1 MRNKT
6 NRSTRNKGRE
16 AESSVLDR
24 LAKTRSGRRVP
35 LNTTERETL
44 LEMFASKS
52 DRSIEIK
59 ELAPPGSFLA
69 HVLRHFRDTDIS
81 YAVPLMSTIT
91 HMASLLTQRGVGLVL
106 PNGARIRPTI
116 WAIGLA
122 ESGSSKTLAFDEL
135 HAILVERSG
144 VALRMLPKAATDA
157 QWLLDLAE
165 SNGAFWFQDEV
176 GQYLHAVESSK
187 LHARMKPWLLEA
199 YSGATISNRLKGE
212 ETKLEVRDP
221 HFTFLG
227 LTVRSTWS
235 SDVDVRNMAN
245 GLCQRF
251 SFFIAEIRHDKDVYD
266 HFRFW
271 ATDRDERRRAELA
284 ATWAALAAQPAAHHD
299 LRLPSEVLAWLEDI
313 WWRGL
318 RKTFGTTPL
327 PPSYVR
333 RVGHAI
339 MQYLPVLHVL
349 LGKAHQPIDL
359 ETALLASRF
368 GEWHMAS
375 VLAVLQGYS
384 AETASGV
391 RLVATRY
398 DQLRS
403 AGIAPTP
410 REIMR
415 KLSKAQRNRMD
426 TATVAEIVRTLD
438 DLAPLPGL
446 IEVTMDARTRSA
458 ALIEER
464 DIEAVRLRLNE
475 RKRNERRL
483 REVIERHQGTR
494 VRPSAGEGEAE
505 VDDAD
510 AVVLPFPLLATR
522 PASAA

>member
-35 LNTTERETL
+35 LNTAERETL

-52 DRSIEIK
+52 DRSVEIK

-81 YAVPLMSTIT
+81 YALPLMSTIT

-165 SNGAFWFQDEV
+165 SNGSFWFQDEV

-212 ETKLEVRDP
+212 ETKLEIRDP

-227 LTVRSTWS
+227 LAVRSTWS

-251 SFFIAEIRHDKDVYD
+251 SFFIAETRHDKDVYD

-349 LGKAHQPIDL
+349 LGKAHQPIDF

-375 VLAVLQGYS
+375 VLALLQGYS

-398 DQLRS
+398 DQLRN

-415 KLSKAQRNRMD
+415 KLSKAQRNGMN
-426 TATVAEIVRTLD
+426 TAAVTEIMQTLD
-438 DLAPLPGL
+438 ALAPLPGL
-446 IEVTMDARTRSA
+446 IDATMDAQARST
-458 ALIEER
+458 LLVKER
-464 DIEAVRLRLNE
+464 DIEAVRLRLNA

-483 REVIERHQGTR
+483 RQIIRRHKPLLANQF
-494 VRPSAGEGEAE
+494 A
-505 VDDAD
+505 AD
-510 AVVLPFPLLATR
+510 RDGRADVGVVLPFPLPATP